1 MLARRCIC
9 RSIGRKISMQVAMDD
24 VIDLDDLGELPTITP
39 NQVENLY
46 LCYEL
51 TQDLRR
57 IKFPFLLLLRNFY
70 LKKFT
75 LDQFFFPRE
84 EG

>member
-1 MLARRCIC
+1 
-9 RSIGRKISMQVAMDD
+9 MQVAMDD

-39 NQVENLY
+39 NQVDNLY

-51 TQDLRR
+51 TLDLRR
-57 IKFPFLLLLRNFY
+57 IKFPLLLLLRNFY

-75 LDQFFFPRE
+75 LDQFFFLVRKDRGLE
-84 EG
+84 

>member
-1 MLARRCIC
+1 
-9 RSIGRKISMQVAMDD
+9 MQVAMDD

-51 TQDLRR
+51 TLDLRSN
-57 IKFPFLLLLRNFY
+57 PPLLLLVRNFY

-75 LDQFFFPRE
+75 LDQFFFLVRKDKGLE
-84 EG
+84 YNCIYDECQKKV